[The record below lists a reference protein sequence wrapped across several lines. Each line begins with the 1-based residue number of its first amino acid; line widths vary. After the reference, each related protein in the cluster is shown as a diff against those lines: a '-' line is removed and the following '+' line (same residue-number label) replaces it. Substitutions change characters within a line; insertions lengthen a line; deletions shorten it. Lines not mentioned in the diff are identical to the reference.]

1 MSQLLALA
9 SSVLYGAADFAG
21 GLATKSVS
29 SWRVVAWSQ
38 VFGFG
43 LLVVA
48 VPIVGYERV
57 PVADLGWGAAAGI
70 AGVIGVY
77 ALYRA
82 LAEGTMSIV
91 SPATA
96 ALTAVLPLVVGLLLG
111 ERITATQ
118 WLGILI
124 ALGAIT
130 LVVYAPTD
138 GAPSR
143 SVIVHAL
150 IASIGFAAFF
160 IVLNQTS
167 EDSGLWPL
175 IAARSVSIPLALT
188 LAAVTATA
196 SIPGRASLRP
206 VIIAGVA
213 DMAANITVLL
223 SLQTGPLGVNTVLI
237 ALYPAFTAV
246 AAVIVLRERPSKP
259 QLAGIALALLAAAL
273 LAL

>member
-21 GLATKSVS
+21 GIAAKTVS

-237 ALYPAFTAV
+237 ALYPAFTAI